1 MSKKVI
7 SGFKKIAIYIFVVL
21 IIIFSTSCS
30 IFTSTNT
37 YTDSAPQ
44 AGVLY
49 GPYKVVRV
57 VDGDTLVVNID
68 SDDVKVRLIGIN
80 TPESVHPDE
89 KLNTKEGKLA
99 SNFTKSKVEN
109 KSVYLEFDEEIKD
122 PYDRTLAYVFLDKEG
137 KTMLQDIILK
147 AGHAK
152 IMTIEPNTKYA
163 KRFQSLINAE

>member
-1 MSKKVI
+1 MSKKAI
-7 SGFKKIAIYIFVVL
+7 NNFKRVAVYIFVVL

-37 YTDSAPQ
+37 YTDDEPQ

-57 VDGDTLVVNID
+57 VDGDTLVVNIN
-68 SDDVKVRLIGIN
+68 SDEVKVRLIGIN
-80 TPESVHPDE
+80 TPESVHPDK
-89 KLNTKEGKLA
+89 KLNTEEGKLA

-163 KRFQSLINAE
+163 KHFQSLINER